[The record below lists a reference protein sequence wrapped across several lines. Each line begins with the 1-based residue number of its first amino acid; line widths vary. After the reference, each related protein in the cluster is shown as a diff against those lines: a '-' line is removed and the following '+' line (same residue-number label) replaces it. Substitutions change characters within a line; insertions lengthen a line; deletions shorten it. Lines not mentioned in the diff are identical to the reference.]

1 MEKIR
6 NAYENKSKAV
16 EEYWQKFQR
25 IVRSDRNIYPELL
38 RTEAIKSG
46 ANNALAD
53 MKAKLS
59 TLQSLHNDTLAMN
72 RIIRKGGNVI
82 ANLEAAGYPQT
93 GKDKSRKVFV
103 ERSGKIWPFFTSNT
117 ATRLRELKKRIARE
131 EKLSTHRKST
141 GERAKHFTGGKV
153 IEAHGDNRLRI
164 LFEQIPPPDMRK
176 KLKKNGWRWSP
187 KNEAWQ
193 RQLTANAWR
202 SANTILPII

>member
-117 ATRLRELKKRIARE
+117 ATRLRELKKRIVRE
-131 EKLSTHRKST
+131 EKLNTRREST
-141 GERAKHFTGGKV
+141 GERGKRFTGGKV
-153 IEAHGDNRLRI
+153 VEAHDDNRLRI
-164 LFEQIPPPDMRK
+164 LFEEIPTPEMRK
-176 KLKKNGWRWSP
+176 TLKKNGWRWSP